1 MGRTFWIFIALLFG
15 CTLNYGYGAD
25 PVLTWSSWTDSVG
38 NTADANSDVT
48 WAPIPLPANSTYKGG
63 SVTYDSRGL
72 GPLNDFAK
80 AFINGAVFPSG
91 ISWGRFYLYSQ
102 ICLMSFFQGN
112 IRQVVVTNHRLI

>member
-1 MGRTFWIFIALLFG
+1 MGGTFWIFIALLFG

-63 SVTYDSRGL
+63 SMTYDSRGL
-72 GPLNDFAK
+72 EPLINLAK
-80 AFINGAVFPSG
+80 AFINGVVFPYG

-102 ICLMSFFQGN
+102 IYLMSFFQGN
-112 IRQVVVTNHRLI
+112 IRQVVTNHRLI

>member
-1 MGRTFWIFIALLFG
+1 MGGTFWISIFLLLG

-63 SVTYDSRGL
+63 SLTYNSRGL
-72 GPLNDFAK
+72 EPLNNFAK
-80 AFINGAVFPSG
+80 AFINGAVFPDG

-102 ICLMSFFQGN
+102 IYLMSFFQGN
-112 IRQVVVTNHRLI
+112 IRQVVTNHRLI